1 MLEAA
6 TRTGFCP
13 SCGFNLTK
21 DEPIER
27 DGFVIDPRGVV
38 TFEGRQVPLQA
49 GEIIFVHSIAAGEG
63 RCVPISALLERMDS
77 ESKDPLGLLHT
88 RLCMIRKRFFGVG
101 APNPIRT
108 VWGRGY
114 RWGLT

>member
-38 TFEGRQVPLQA
+38 TFEGRQVPFTKAEHNLLHTLA
-49 GEIIFVHSIAAGEG
+49 RAEG
-63 RCVPISALLERMDS
+63 RCVESAVLGERLGES
-77 ESKDPLGLLHT
+77 EDPVNTARVLIL
-88 RLCMIRKRFFGVG
+88 RIRRRCWNAG